1 MPRFVHTPARRAGRV
16 RAAEHVAPALPPAPG
31 PLQVSPSESS
41 VTAPSVLVPTPVSA
55 SGAARVFVPDAL
67 VRCAAVFLPA
77 GLPREG
83 RVAFWS
89 PEGEL
94 PPLADPRERG
104 AATGG
109 RTGSHGAADGPG
121 AARPVATGP
130 ERDEVTVVRLQEG
143 VARAC
148 AVPAVVLPVADAL
161 PLLVRAR
168 RDGAAHPA
176 AACWGAA
183 ASHALH
189 LLARGRLLP
198 GLTASDHDAWRAGPL
213 DADDIAQLRAIAA
226 AMPPE
231 AHAVPLTGPTSSPLP
246 EPSPDSLS
254 AEDRRLRLPDP
265 EALVRAFLD
274 AVADSLPRT
283 PAAVFAA
290 GAPFAAR
297 APQRLPGAR
306 TWAAEAA
313 AGMDAGVRVSL
324 RLDLSAYD
332 AFDSAAVAAAREPA
346 QAWGTRAADG
356 AEEADA
362 TEGADV
368 TSGLPG
374 RGGPDDGGGPR
385 RAGTALV
392 QIHSLADPTL
402 VIDAAG
408 LWAGHGDDSFG
419 PRARIDAMLALRR
432 AARVWAPLTR
442 LLERDVPDALPLAE
456 DELYDLLGPGA
467 ARLADAGVAV
477 HWPRELARTL
487 SATAVVR
494 PAPGTATDGTFFF
507 DTDELLRFDWQLALD
522 GDPLTEREMDALAE
536 SHRPI
541 VRLRDQWVVVDPALV
556 RKARRR
562 ELGLLEPVD
571 ALAVAL
577 TGSTEIDGETV
588 QAVPAGA
595 LAALRDR
602 LVAGPAAVPQPPALA
617 ATLRD
622 YQLKGLA
629 WLDLMTSLGL
639 GGCLADDMGLGKTV
653 TVIALHLHRARPA
666 PTLVVC
672 PASLLGNWQREIAR
686 FAPGVPAHRFHGT
699 GRTLEGVTDGFVLTT
714 YGTMRSSADTLAAH
728 TWGMVVAD
736 EAQHVK
742 NPFSSTAK
750 ALRTIPAPA
759 RVALTGTPVENNLSE
774 LWALLDWTTPGLLGP
789 LKAFRSRHA
798 RIVENVENAKHAGV
812 RDADNEHAVERLS
825 RLVRPF
831 LLRRRKSDPG
841 IVPELP
847 PKTESDHPVA
857 LTREQASLYE
867 AVVRETMAAIEAA
880 EGIARRGLVM
890 KLLTSLKQ
898 ICNHPAQYL
907 KEDRTRLAGRSG
919 KLSLLEELLDTI
931 LAEDGSVLIFTQY
944 VSMARLLSAHL
955 AARAIPSQL
964 LHGGTPVADR
974 ERMVDRFQSGE
985 VPVFVLSLKAAGT
998 GLNLTRAGHVV
1009 HFDRWWNP
1017 AVEEQ
1022 ATDRAYRIGQTQ
1034 PVQVHRLIAEGTVE
1048 DRIAEMLRSKRA
1060 LADAVLGSGEAAL
1073 TELTDRELADL
1084 VSLRRLS

>member
-1 MPRFVHTPARRAGRV
+1 MTQFARTPQQGPVRVAVGQVVRGR
-16 RAAEHVAPALPPAPG
+16 
-31 PLQVSPSESS
+31 
-41 VTAPSVLVPTPVSA
+41 
-55 SGAARVFVPDAL
+55 PDASSGTVGL
-67 VRCAAVFLPA
+67 ARCAAVFLPA

-83 RVAFWS
+83 LVAFWS
-89 PEGEL
+89 PEGGLPAGAEEEL
-94 PPLADPRERG
+94 
-104 AATGG
+104 AAIARAEPGG
-109 RTGSHGAADGPG
+109 HPAGSGPAELTVVVRQDDGADG
-121 AARPVATGP
+121 VAT
-130 ERDEVTVVRLQEG
+130 RT
-143 VARAC
+143 
-148 AVPAVVLPVADAL
+148 VPAVLLPVADAV

-168 RDGAAHPA
+168 RDKAAHPA

-183 ASHALH
+183 ALHALQ
-189 LLARGRLLP
+189 LAARGRLLP

-231 AHAVPLTGPTSSPLP
+231 AYAVPLPDP
-246 EPSPDSLS
+246 PS
-254 AEDRRLRLPDP
+254 LRLPDP

-274 AVADSLPRT
+274 AVADTLPRT
-283 PAAVFAA
+283 PAAAYAA

-297 APQRLPGAR
+297 AAQRLPGAR

-324 RLDLSAYD
+324 RLELSAYD
-332 AFDSAAVAAAREPA
+332 IFDSTEPEPRQEKGPEPESGTDEAVRSGA
-346 QAWGTRAADG
+346 GHDDDG
-356 AEEADA
+356 A
-362 TEGADV
+362 T
-368 TSGLPG
+368 
-374 RGGPDDGGGPR
+374 R
-385 RAGTALV
+385 RAGAALV

-402 VIDAAG
+402 VIDAAR
-408 LWAGHGDDSFG
+408 LWAGDGDESFG

-432 AARVWAPLTR
+432 AARVWAPLAR
-442 LLERDVPDALPLAE
+442 LLERDVPDALPLSE
-456 DELYDLLGPGA
+456 DELYELLGPGA
-467 ARLADAGVAV
+467 ARLAAAGVAV

-487 SATAVVR
+487 TAAAVVR
-494 PAPGTATDGTFFF
+494 PAPGSATDGTQFF
-507 DTDELLRFDWQLALD
+507 DSEELLKFNWQLALD
-522 GDPLTEREMDALAE
+522 GDPLTEQEMDALAE

-556 RKARRR
+556 RKARKR

-577 TGSTEIDGETV
+577 AGTAEVDGEMV
-588 QAVPAGA
+588 EAVPTGA

-602 LVAGPAAVPQPPALA
+602 LISGPAVVPQPAALA

-622 YQLKGLA
+622 YQLRGLA

-653 TVIALHLHRARPA
+653 TVIALHLHRDRPA

-672 PASLLGNWQREIAR
+672 PASLLGNWQREITR
-686 FAPGVPAHRFHGT
+686 FAPGVPVHRFHGA
-699 GRTLEGVTDGFVLTT
+699 GRTLDEVAGGFVLTT
-714 YGTMRSSADTLAAH
+714 YGTMRGSAETLAAH

-759 RVALTGTPVENNLSE
+759 RIALTGTPVENNLSE

-798 RIVENVENAKHAGV
+798 RIVENVENAKSAGV
-812 RDADNEHAVERLS
+812 KDADNAEAVERLS

-831 LLRRRKSDPG
+831 LLRRKKSDPG

-847 PKTESDHPVA
+847 PKTESDHPVP

-867 AVVRETMAAIEAA
+867 AVVRETMAAIEDA

-890 KLLTSLKQ
+890 KLLTALKQ

-907 KEDRTRLAGRSG
+907 KEDASRLTGRSG
-919 KLSLLEELLDTI
+919 KLALLDELLDTI
-931 LAEDGSVLIFTQY
+931 LTEDGSVLIFTQY

-964 LHGGTPVADR
+964 LHGGTPVAER

-985 VPVFVLSLKAAGT
+985 APVFVLSLKAAGT

-1048 DRIAEMLRSKRA
+1048 DRIAEMLASKRA